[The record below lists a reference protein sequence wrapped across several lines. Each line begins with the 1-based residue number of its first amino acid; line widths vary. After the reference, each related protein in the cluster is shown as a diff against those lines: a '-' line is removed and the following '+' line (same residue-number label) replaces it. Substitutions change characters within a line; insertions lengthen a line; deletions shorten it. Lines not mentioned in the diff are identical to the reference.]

1 MAQTSTH
8 SSAAEHV
15 SAPSSGGVR
24 GLVRRALHD
33 PRSLAYRRTLVVI
46 LVAILTS
53 VIALVL
59 ETVHP
64 LHEDYLST
72 FVTIDYALLVLFT
85 VEYASNIWVA
95 SNRRAY
101 LFSIWGVIDFLSI
114 APSFLAL
121 LDVSGTG
128 GTLIPGV
135 NIGFLRELRILRV
148 LRMLKLMKLA
158 SERAAESSA
167 NAKDRNTFWLD
178 IQIYLI
184 CLFTV
189 LVISATV
196 VYHIEPYPVDAPVL
210 SEALKLLA
218 DDAGPVTDAWA
229 SSPMIPIYKARAD
242 QGWPLPTYTF
252 DNVPMTVW
260 WAFVTLTTTGYG
272 DMYPVTGIGR
282 FAGALTMFAGLALFS
297 LLTSV
302 VGRTLMRSL
311 FGRQGD
317 GDPQAAERRAK
328 LRALLDSL
336 RLLAPPALPGSVGS
350 TRVRDDDQPTDLTTV
365 FSAPSLAG
373 FGEAAR
379 VIARETVEATGGRQ
393 IDTAKPVATD
403 SVLTRVLRL
412 AFVDERSELFAWVR
426 RVLTVLIFA
435 SIGIVI
441 LNSVSE
447 VHEALG
453 PTFEMFEIAM
463 VVLFSMEYLSYLYL
477 ATNKRAYVF
486 GFWGLVDLFA
496 ILPTYLTLVLAL
508 SSTFGMEVD
517 LSHGIAF
524 KIIRILRV
532 LRMLRVLKLMK
543 SAVTSA
549 QATMSGKQSSFWM
562 DLQIYFIA
570 LLTVL
575 TMSSTL
581 IYTIEVDQTGTQ
593 FINIPVAMWWAVV
606 TITTTGYGDMF
617 PITLAGRVVAM
628 GTMIAG
634 LALFGILTSVVG
646 RALMSSLFGSSG
658 EDTDGDGDLDGG
670 EPLDDA
676 LRTVE
681 SLTGQAS
688 PSPVAGAS
696 AK

>member
-1 MAQTSTH
+1 MAETATH
-8 SSAAEHV
+8 TVKTDHV

-64 LHEDYLST
+64 LHEDYVSA
-72 FVTIDYALLVLFT
+72 FVTIDYILLVIFT
-85 VEYASNIWVA
+85 VEYASNIWV
-95 SNRRAY
+95 SPNRRAY

-121 LDVSGTG
+121 LDISGTG
-128 GTLIPGV
+128 GTLIPGI

-167 NAKDRNTFWLD
+167 NAKDKNTFWLD

-210 SEALKLLA
+210 SDALKLLA
-218 DDAGPVTDAWA
+218 DDAESVTDAWA
-229 SSPMIPIYKARAD
+229 SSPMIAAYKTRAD
-242 QGWPLPTYTF
+242 QGWPVPTYTF

-317 GDPQAAERRAK
+317 GDPQALERREK
-328 LRALLDSL
+328 LQALLGSL
-336 RLLAPPALPGSVGS
+336 RKLGP
-350 TRVRDDDQPTDLTTV
+350 RVMLGRGGADRVLDDQPTDLSAV
-365 FSAPSLAG
+365 FSSQSLAG
-373 FGEAAR
+373 FGDAAR
-379 VIARETVEATGGRQ
+379 VIVRETVEATGGRQ
-393 IDTAKPVATD
+393 IDAAKPVGTD
-403 SVLTRVLRL
+403 SILAQALRL
-412 AFVDERSELFAWVR
+412 AFVDERSQLFALVR

-435 SIGIVI
+435 SIAIVI

-447 VHEALG
+447 IHEALG
-453 PTFEMFEIAM
+453 PAFEMFEIAV
-463 VVLFSMEYLSYLYL
+463 VVLFTLEYLSYLYL
-477 ATNKRAYVF
+477 ASNKRAYVL
-486 GFWGLVDLFA
+486 GFWGLVDLLA
-496 ILPTYLTLVLAL
+496 ILPTYITLVFAI
-508 SSTFGMEVD
+508 SSSFGVEVD

-543 SAVTSA
+543 SAVASA
-549 QATMSGKQSSFWM
+549 QATMSGRQSTFWM

-581 IYTIEVDQTGTQ
+581 IYTLEVDQTGTQ

-617 PITLAGRVVAM
+617 PVTIAGRIVAM
-628 GTMIAG
+628 CTMIAG

-658 EDTDGDGDLDGG
+658 EDNDGDGDLDSG

-681 SLTGQAS
+681 YLTAQAIQPAVVGNGGQ
-688 PSPVAGAS
+688 
-696 AK
+696 

>member
-1 MAQTSTH
+1 MAESSTH
-8 SSAAEHV
+8 TVTADNV

-33 PRSLAYRRTLVVI
+33 PRSLAYRRTLAVI

-64 LHEDYLST
+64 LHEDYLSA

-167 NAKDRNTFWLD
+167 NAKDKNTFWLD

-196 VYHIEPYPVDAPVL
+196 VYHIEPYPVDAPSL

-218 DDAGPVTDAWA
+218 DDAEPVTEAWA
-229 SSPMIPIYKARAD
+229 SNPMIEFYKARAD

-252 DNVPMTVW
+252 DNVPMTIW

-272 DMYPVTGIGR
+272 DMYPVTGFGR

-336 RLLAPPALPGSVGS
+336 QLLGP
-350 TRVRDDDQPTDLTTV
+350 RVMMGGGGADRVLDDDQPTDLTAS
-365 FSAPSLAG
+365 FSAQSLAG

-379 VIARETVEATGGRQ
+379 VIVRETVEATGGRQ
-393 IDTAKPVATD
+393 IDTAKAVATD
-403 SVLTRVLRL
+403 SVLTQVLRH
-412 AFVDERSELFAWVR
+412 AFVDERTQVFAWVR
-426 RVLTVLIFA
+426 RVLTVLIF
-435 SIGIVI
+435 
-441 LNSVSE
+441 
-447 VHEALG
+447 
-453 PTFEMFEIAM
+453 
-463 VVLFSMEYLSYLYL
+463 
-477 ATNKRAYVF
+477 
-486 GFWGLVDLFA
+486 
-496 ILPTYLTLVLAL
+496 
-508 SSTFGMEVD
+508 
-517 LSHGIAF
+517 
-524 KIIRILRV
+524 
-532 LRMLRVLKLMK
+532 
-543 SAVTSA
+543 TS
-549 QATMSGKQSSFWM
+549 
-562 DLQIYFIA
+562 
-570 LLTVL
+570 
-575 TMSSTL
+575 
-581 IYTIEVDQTGTQ
+581 
-593 FINIPVAMWWAVV
+593 
-606 TITTTGYGDMF
+606 
-617 PITLAGRVVAM
+617 
-628 GTMIAG
+628 
-634 LALFGILTSVVG
+634 
-646 RALMSSLFGSSG
+646 
-658 EDTDGDGDLDGG
+658 
-670 EPLDDA
+670 
-676 LRTVE
+676 
-681 SLTGQAS
+681 
-688 PSPVAGAS
+688 
-696 AK
+696 